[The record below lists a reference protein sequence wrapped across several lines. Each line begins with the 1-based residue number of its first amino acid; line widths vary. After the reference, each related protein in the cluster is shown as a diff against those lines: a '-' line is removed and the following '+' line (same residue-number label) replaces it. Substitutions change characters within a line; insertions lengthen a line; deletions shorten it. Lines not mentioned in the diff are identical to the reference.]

1 MSPALLQAI
10 AKGDPRD
17 PAGFP
22 IDINRP
28 ALQNP
33 DGSYST
39 EKTITVGFG
48 DRYYNIPT
56 IWDGVEL
63 PSDGAVLMAKDALR
77 RGVQFPEHEIE
88 RAYQERVDLHR
99 VLAEHRAALAAIPLE
114 DGL

>member
-1 MSPALLQAI
+1 MAGLSPALLQAI

-77 RGVQFPEHEIE
+77 RGVQFPNFRSLTEAVTAAPL
-88 RAYQERVDLHR
+88 RSQAVDKAR
-99 VLAEHRAALAAIPLE
+99 RQK
-114 DGL
+114 